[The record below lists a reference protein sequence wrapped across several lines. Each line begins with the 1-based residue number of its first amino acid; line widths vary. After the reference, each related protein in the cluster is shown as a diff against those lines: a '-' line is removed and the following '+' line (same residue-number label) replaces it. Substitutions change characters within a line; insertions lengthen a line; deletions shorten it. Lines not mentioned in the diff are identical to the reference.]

1 MAFLYD
7 DVSNPRLVILLEA
20 DASLPDGQ
28 QLVVQNLHANMQLE
42 MLRKQPGHQFPPQKI
57 RVGVFEQLYKSDQMN
72 VKNAR
77 NSFEQLNLLK
87 LSLENMRNLE
97 CTFSLEVLNKTI
109 KLLP

>member
-42 MLRKQPGHQFPPQKI
+42 MLRKQPGHQSPPKKYVLESLSNFI
-57 RVGVFEQLYKSDQMN
+57 NQMN